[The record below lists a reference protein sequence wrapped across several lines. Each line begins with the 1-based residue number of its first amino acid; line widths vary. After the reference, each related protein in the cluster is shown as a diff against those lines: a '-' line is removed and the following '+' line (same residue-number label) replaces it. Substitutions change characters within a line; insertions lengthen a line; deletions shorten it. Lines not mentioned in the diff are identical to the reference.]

1 MLSHSSFTT
10 ATFPQQL
17 LQGNTLLLGLPL
29 ISLIVIIAV
38 IIVVVV
44 VVVVVAITT
53 TTTTTIAAVIT
64 TTTTTTTRPT
74 ATPTEA
80 ATKAT

>member
-38 IIVVVV
+38 III
-44 VVVVVAITT
+44 VVVVAITT